1 MKKRFSTLLIIL
13 LIAALTTTTVWA
25 GGLKLSGA
33 SITSGSPLTLNGT
46 LSGLIGFTE
55 GVTVMLE
62 GFGRAINVT
71 CTNPGGNS
79 APGQPGQVTSTGVL
93 QVSPLDIDKQ
103 GAYRIRDLTASD
115 ISVAGHLGP
124 NKSWTASYV
133 IAWDSAQVIVT
144 DSATGVVVKI
154 FYFTC
159 FPSDPNNPSAYTC
172 TQNK

>member
-1 MKKRFSTLLIIL
+1 MKKSFSTILIVL
-13 LIAALTTTTVWA
+13 LIAALATTTAWA

-55 GVTVMLE
+55 GVMVTLE
-62 GFGRAINVT
+62 GFGTAINVT

-79 APGQPGQVTSTGVL
+79 APGQPGQVTATGVL
-93 QVSPLDIDKQ
+93 QVSPLEIDKQ

-115 ISVAGHLGP
+115 ISVGQLCP
-124 NKSWTASYV
+124 NNSWTSTYT